1 MDGAAILDSRL
12 LQAFVA
18 GLFLGLGWMVN
29 GWQNRRADTRR
40 RHERLRDAHRAIYSE
55 IAAYLENLGSEEA
68 LQDYRASMTE
78 RMEDDPA
85 YVPLIPRERND
96 TIFRALVEEIYILP
110 RVTID
115 PIVSYYSQLFA
126 IETLIEDMRGKRFP
140 ELEPSRRIQM
150 YSDYIDLK
158 IQAFHDG
165 HFALRM
171 IAAFAEGGRDG
182 AKAEEQ
188 RIARELSAASNPS
201 SQGAD
206 PSGRSQG

>member
-1 MDGAAILDSRL
+1 LDWMAILDSRL

-18 GLFLGLGWMVN
+18 GLFLGLGWVVN
-29 GWQNRRADTRR
+29 GWQNRRADSRR
-40 RHERLRDAHRAIYSE
+40 RKERLRDAHRAIYSE
-55 IAAYLENLGSEEA
+55 IAAYLENLGSEDA
-68 LQDYRASMTE
+68 LQDYRNSIIE
-78 RMEDDPA
+78 RMTTDPG

-140 ELEPSRRIQM
+140 GLEASRRIQM

-165 HFALRM
+165 HYALRM
-171 IAAFAEGGRDG
+171 IAAFASGGREG
-182 AKAEEQ
+182 AKAEES
-188 RIARELSAASNPS
+188 RIAHELSAMPNVSNR
-201 SQGAD
+201 GGD
-206 PSGRSQG
+206 PSDRSQG